1 MTNGHDPNKMDLE
14 KRLLLAML
22 LSMAVLL
29 ITPYLYQSY
38 FPPPAPQEPVQESQQ
53 AAPPEPAPEPAIQ
66 ASAPESEEAPVWRRT
81 EATPREI
88 TVENEDLLLRWTTEG
103 GALQNILLKKYSA
116 VLDDLA
122 GEGELG
128 SDLLLVDLL
137 PQGLPQTLPRPLTI
151 RVGDEAINRELETAV
166 YEIVGGEWEQL
177 GAPAEFEL
185 FYGGSKVQVRRRFE
199 IPESGYEIR
208 METEVLAE
216 GRGIPFSIVLGPG
229 IGKVEPEA
237 AVIGDFSYPRIKR
250 YVANAVESYV
260 AGAPSWFSSE
270 ISLEDGARELASGT
284 RWVGLDSQY
293 FAYLVFD
300 SDPIR
305 SIRLSR
311 VEWKRTEPV
320 EDTVPLL
327 VCEVGF
333 VGKASYALFAGPK
346 DQAIL
351 TQTDPTLKELID
363 YGLLA
368 ILVKPL
374 VFGLQFT
381 YGFVGNYGWSIII
394 LTFVINLALF
404 PVRYK
409 QMASMKKMSALQP
422 KLKSIQDRY
431 KRMKRDDPR
440 KQQMNTEVMALYKE
454 HGVNP
459 LGGCLPLVIQMPFLI
474 AFYRMLASSI
484 ELRGAPFMGW
494 IQDLSQHDPYYITP
508 VVMGVSMVVQ
518 QKMTPATADPTQRRM
533 MMLLPVVFTFFFLNL
548 SSGLVIYF
556 LFSNLFAMMFQVLMQ
571 RLKTDDAP
579 IKQKGSKKGDG
590 KGGRR

>member
-29 ITPYLYQSY
+29 ITPHLYQTY
-38 FPPPAPQEPVQESQQ
+38 FPPP
-53 AAPPEPAPEPAIQ
+53 PAPEEPFE
-66 ASAPESEEAPVWRRT
+66 ESERIAAPTAIPEARVQAPPPQSETVAEWERT
-81 EATPREI
+81 EAAPREI
-88 TVENEDLLLRWTTEG
+88 TVENDDLVLRWTTVG
-103 GALQNILLKKYSA
+103 GGLQSVLLKKYREAPDDSTA
-116 VLDDLA
+116 EDDSTSEPELLDII
-122 GEGELG
+122 
-128 SDLLLVDLL
+128 
-137 PQGLPQTLPRPLTI
+137 PQGLPETLPRPLTI
-151 RVGDEAINRELETAV
+151 RVADDSINRELETAV
-166 YEIVGGEWEQL
+166 YEVVGGKLDLLE
-177 GAPAEFEL
+177 APVEFEL
-185 FYGGSKVQVRRRFE
+185 FYGGPNVQVRRKFE
-199 IPESGYEIR
+199 IPESGYEIGL
-208 METEVLAE
+208 ETEVLAG
-216 GRGIPFSIVLGPG
+216 GREIPFSIVLGAG
-229 IGKVEPEA
+229 IGRVEPET
-237 AVIGDFSYPRIKR
+237 AVTGDFGYPAIKR
-250 YVANAVESYV
+250 YVADTVESYD
-260 AGAPSWFSSE
+260 AGD
-270 ISLEDGARELASGT
+270 LEDGARDLVSGA
-284 RWVGLDSQY
+284 RWVAIDSQY
-293 FAYLVFD
+293 FAYLIFD
-300 SDPIR
+300 SGAIR
-305 SIRLSR
+305 STRLSQ
-311 VEWKRTEPV
+311 VQWKRTEPEEAV
-320 EDTVPLL
+320 IPLL

-333 VGKASYALFAGPK
+333 DGKASYTFFAGPK
-346 DQAIL
+346 DQTIL
-351 TQTDPTLKELID
+351 KRTDPSLIGLID
-363 YGLLA
+363 YGWFA

-374 VFGLQFT
+374 VFALKFT
-381 YGFVGNYGWSIII
+381 HGFVGNYGWSIII

-440 KQQMNTEVMALYKE
+440 KQQMNSEVMALYKE

-508 VVMGVSMVVQ
+508 IVMGISMVVQ
-518 QKMTPATADPTQRRM
+518 QKMTPATGDPTQRRM

-548 SSGLVIYF
+548 SSGLVVYF

-579 IKQKGSKKGDG
+579 VKQKGSKKG
-590 KGGRR
+590 

>member
-1 MTNGHDPNKMDLE
+1 MTGHDPNKMDLE

-29 ITPYLYQSY
+29 ITPHLYQTI
-38 FPPPAPQEPVQESQQ
+38 FPPPPVTEESQEESKQ
-53 AAPPEPAPEPAIQ
+53 VAAPTATPEARVQ
-66 ASAPESEEAPVWRRT
+66 ASPSQSETMTEWERT
-81 EATPREI
+81 EAAPREI
-88 TVENEDLLLRWTTEG
+88 TVENEHLTLRWTTAG
-103 GALQNILLKKYSA
+103 GGLQSVLLKNYRAGPDDSA
-116 VLDDLA
+116 TEDESAASEPGLLDLI
-122 GEGELG
+122 
-128 SDLLLVDLL
+128 
-137 PQGLPQTLPRPLTI
+137 PQGLPEHLPRPLTI
-151 RVGDEAINRELETAV
+151 RVDDESINRELESAV
-166 YEIVGGEWEQL
+166 YEVVGGKPELME
-177 GAPAEFEL
+177 APAKFEL
-185 FYGGSKVQVRRRFE
+185 FYGGAKVQVRRKFE
-199 IPESGYEIR
+199 IPESGYEVK
-208 METEVLAE
+208 METEVLVE
-216 GRGIPFSIVLGPG
+216 GRKIPFSIVLGAG

-237 AVIGDFSYPRIKR
+237 AVTGDFSYPAIKR
-250 YVANAVESYV
+250 YVSDTVESYD
-260 AGAPSWFSSE
+260 AGD
-270 ISLEDGARELASGT
+270 LEDGARDLVSWA
-284 RWVGLDSQY
+284 RWVALDSQY
-293 FAYLVFD
+293 FAYLILD
-300 SDPIR
+300 SETI
-305 SIRLSR
+305 SSTRLSR
-311 VEWKRTEPV
+311 VQWERTGPDE
-320 EDTVPLL
+320 EDVPLL

-333 VGKASYALFAGPK
+333 DGSASYTFFAGPK
-346 DQAIL
+346 DQTIL
-351 TQTDPTLKELID
+351 AQTDPTLIQLID
-363 YGLLA
+363 YGWFAL
-368 ILVKPL
+368 LVKPL
-374 VFGLQFT
+374 VFGLKFT

-474 AFYRMLASSI
+474 SFYRMLASSI

-518 QKMTPATADPTQRRM
+518 QKMTPATGDPTQRRM

-548 SSGLVIYF
+548 SSGLVVYF

-571 RLKTDDAP
+571 RLKTDDTP
-579 IKQKGSKKGDG
+579 VKQKGSKKG
-590 KGGRR
+590 

>member
-1 MTNGHDPNKMDLE
+1 MVKGWE
-14 KRLLLAML
+14 
-22 LSMAVLL
+22 
-29 ITPYLYQSY
+29 
-38 FPPPAPQEPVQESQQ
+38 
-53 AAPPEPAPEPAIQ
+53 
-66 ASAPESEEAPVWRRT
+66 RT
-81 EATPREI
+81 EAAAREI
-88 TVENEDLLLRWTTEG
+88 TVENEDLTLRWTTVG
-103 GALQNILLKKYSA
+103 GGLQSALLKHYPAAPDDSTDDHDSTSEPRL
-116 VLDDLA
+116 LDII
-122 GEGELG
+122 
-128 SDLLLVDLL
+128 
-137 PQGLPQTLPRPLTI
+137 PQGLPASLPLPLTI
-151 RVGDEAINRELETAV
+151 RVDDESINRELESAV
-166 YEIVGGEWEQL
+166 YEVVGGKLDQL
-177 GAPAEFEL
+177 DAPVEFEL

-199 IPESGYEIR
+199 IPEWGYEIR

-237 AVIGDFSYPRIKR
+237 ALTGDFSYPRIKR
-250 YVANAVESYV
+250 YIDNTVESYV

-270 ISLEDGARELASGT
+270 ISLEDGTRELTSGA

-293 FAYLVFD
+293 FAYVVLD
-300 SDPIR
+300 SDAIR
-305 SIRLSR
+305 SLRLSR
-311 VEWKRTEPV
+311 VEWKRAEPA

-333 VGKASYALFAGPK
+333 VAKASYSLFAGPK
-346 DQAIL
+346 DQVIL

-363 YGLLA
+363 YGVLA

-374 VFGLQFT
+374 VLGLKFT
-381 YGFVGNYGWSIII
+381 YGFVENYGWSIII

-440 KQQMNTEVMALYKE
+440 KQQMNSEVMALYKE

-518 QKMTPATADPTQRRM
+518 QKMTPATGDPTQRRM

-548 SSGLVIYF
+548 SSGLVVYF

-579 IKQKGSKKGDG
+579 TKQKGSKK
-590 KGGRR
+590 R

>member
-29 ITPYLYQSY
+29 ITPHLYQTY
-38 FPPPAPQEPVQESQQ
+38 FPPP
-53 AAPPEPAPEPAIQ
+53 PAPEEPFE
-66 ASAPESEEAPVWRRT
+66 ESEQVRAPTAIPEARVQAPPPQSETVAEWERT
-81 EATPREI
+81 EAAPREI
-88 TVENEDLLLRWTTEG
+88 TVENDDLVLRWTTVG
-103 GALQNILLKKYSA
+103 GGLQSVLLKKYRAAPDDSTA
-116 VLDDLA
+116 EDDPTSEPELLDII
-122 GEGELG
+122 
-128 SDLLLVDLL
+128 
-137 PQGLPQTLPRPLTI
+137 PQGLPETLPRSLTI
-151 RVGDEAINRELETAV
+151 RVDDESINRELKTAV
-166 YEIVGGEWEQL
+166 YEVVGGRLEQL
-177 GAPAEFEL
+177 QAPAKFEL

-237 AVIGDFSYPRIKR
+237 AVAGDFSYPRIKR
-250 YVANAVESYV
+250 YVANTVESYV
-260 AGAPSWFSSE
+260 AGAPAWFSSE
-270 ISLEDGARELASGT
+270 ISLEDGARELTSGA

-293 FAYLVFD
+293 FAYLVLD
-300 SDPIR
+300 SDAIR
-305 SIRLSR
+305 SLRLSW
-311 VEWKRTEPV
+311 VEWKRTEPA

-333 VGKASYALFAGPK
+333 VGKASYNLFAGPK

-363 YGLLA
+363 YGFFAL
-368 ILVKPL
+368 LVKPL
-374 VFGLQFT
+374 VFGLKFT

-440 KQQMNTEVMALYKE
+440 KQKMNSEVMALYKE

-474 AFYRMLASSI
+474 SFYRMLASSI

-494 IQDLSQHDPYYITP
+494 IQDLSRHDPYYITP
-508 VVMGVSMVVQ
+508 VVMGISMVVQ
-518 QKMTPATADPTQRRM
+518 QKMTPATGDPTQRRM

-548 SSGLVIYF
+548 SSGLVVYF

-579 IKQKGSKKGDG
+579 LKQKGSKEG
-590 KGGRR
+590 